1 MGMAVRAP
9 TLAALVTLIS
19 GVAAAQG
26 GETLSGSGVVISAK
40 GEILT
45 NAHVVEAC
53 QTITLKLASGP
64 SRVHLVLARRGLPS
78 RLRASRGTLPGP
90 SRSRISMKPRRR
102 GGSPSRRAIS
112 IPSCRQ
118 MLLHRAACAWSIWR
132 SCLRTD
138 SGARRCPWRHDRARH
153 KHGPTTR
160 SERPQTTL
168 RRCRVSAERQS
179 GDAYQLRR
187 ELCGCNA
194 RSKNFTKCRSHSYMQ
209 PTIKVKV

>member
-1 MGMAVRAP
+1 VSVVYFGWKVRCRSAGCSSTGASDMGMAVRAP

-138 SGARRCPWRHDRARH
+138 SGARRCPWRHDRAVAFGTPQARANNAL
-153 KHGPTTR
+153 GAPANNASAMPR
-160 SERPQTTL
+160 ISRASEW
-168 RRCRVSAERQS
+168 
-179 GDAYQLRR
+179 
-187 ELCGCNA
+187 
-194 RSKNFTKCRSHSYMQ
+194 
-209 PTIKVKV
+209 